1 MPDSEN
7 KQWFE
12 KDSAPKKNPNP
23 SNRRPNGKNNKKKVN
38 ANRANMNRPNGQMPN
53 KAGNNQPNQPARNAG
68 RNNPNIPKNDPSL
81 RRTPTGKN
89 ASDARKMH
97 ALDNPNQQRVKPN
110 PDAAKKANVPSVN
123 KNEGKKA
130 VLNNKP
136 KKAKKSFKFKKK
148 DKKVSEVKKENTVVT
163 PVETKPTGFD
173 KQKFDSER
181 KKRSRKSVMN
191 KALIALSVCL
201 LFVVLLVFVIHHL
214 FDYIAA
220 KPDLTF
226 ISNGSVEHTIGAR
239 ALIVR
244 DEVLVQTSTTG
255 DLVTQAT
262 EGSRVYKNQR
272 IGMVVPENM
281 QTVVDSLRNT
291 QSQISDVQQELIQTG
306 LAEGAENI
314 YEDFNNGLNPIVDLI
329 RLDAMDGKIS
339 DMSSYASSIA
349 VLLNQRETTLSE
361 LNFDDERLR
370 VLRSDEAAYENQ
382 LSRNASTIRATS
394 PGVISFRMDGMESE
408 LTFNVLLESSTDTI
422 YNYISDSV
430 GVIPTNLAVEN
441 GDYVA
446 RIASNERQY
455 IACFLDERTATAE
468 AFKLGSPHT
477 INIGSEGISIG
488 KCIVERVEPT
498 SHGLLVVF
506 STTRYVEDL
515 LDLRSVD
522 IEVVINETQG
532 LRVPIT
538 SLVNPDFDRN
548 IASIYVNNQG
558 FCDEV
563 GVIIED
569 YDREFA
575 IIAPIGDG
583 SVPNLQT
590 VIVTNPSSIKPGEKV
605 DN

>member
-1 MPDSEN
+1 MSDSEN

-12 KDSAPKKNPNP
+12 REDNGSKKNQKKPSGKKPQMKGNNRPSNSARNGGHNVQARSNGKPDNRPSQAQRPNPNKNANSVQNKPLDRRNNGEAVNKPAAPKNNKPADVKTSKAAAEIKKGKKNKRKFKLKAPKKQQVEV
-23 SNRRPNGKNNKKKVN
+23 KETTKKSPETAAAATKVN
-38 ANRANMNRPNGQMPN
+38 
-53 KAGNNQPNQPARNAG
+53 
-68 RNNPNIPKNDPSL
+68 
-81 RRTPTGKN
+81 
-89 ASDARKMH
+89 
-97 ALDNPNQQRVKPN
+97 
-110 PDAAKKANVPSVN
+110 
-123 KNEGKKA
+123 
-130 VLNNKP
+130 
-136 KKAKKSFKFKKK
+136 
-148 DKKVSEVKKENTVVT
+148 
-163 PVETKPTGFD
+163 TGFD
-173 KQKFDSER
+173 KAKANKER
-181 KKRSRKSVMN
+181 KSRGRKWVLNKSLV
-191 KALIALSVCL
+191 AIGFSLLLILV
-201 LFVVLLVFVIHHL
+201 LVFVVHHL

-220 KPDLTF
+220 KPELTF

-244 DEVLVQTSTTG
+244 DEVLVGTDTTG

-291 QSQISDVQQELIQTG
+291 QSQISEVQQELIQTG
-306 LAEGAENI
+306 LAEGADRI
-314 YEDFNNGLNPIVDLI
+314 YEDFNAGLNPIIDMV

-339 DMSSYASSIA
+339 GMSSYASSIA
-349 VLLNQRETTLSE
+349 VLLNQRETTLAE
-361 LNFDDERLR
+361 LDFDDERLR

-394 PGVISFRMDGMESE
+394 PGVVSFRLDGLEGE
-408 LTFNVLLESSTDTI
+408 LNFNVLLEADIGTLFS
-422 YNYISDSV
+422 YVNNSV
-430 GVIPTNLAVEN
+430 GVIPADLSVES
-441 GDYVA
+441 GDSVA

-455 IACFLDERTATAE
+455 IACFLDERTATVDSFAVGT
-468 AFKLGSPHT
+468 KHT

-488 KCIVERVEPT
+488 KCVVERVEPS
-498 SHGLLVVF
+498 SHGLYVVF

-515 LDLRSVD
+515 LDLRTVD
-522 IEVVINETQG
+522 IEVVINETEG
-532 LRVPIT
+532 LRVPIS
-538 SLVNPDFDRN
+538 SLVNADYDRN

-575 IIAPIGDG
+575 IICPIGDG
-583 SVPNLQT
+583 SVPNLHT
-590 VIVTNPSSIKPGEKV
+590 VIITNPSSIKPGDKV